1 MPKERRNTLFNLI
14 APVYGLFYNKQ
25 KNRYREVIA
34 GFTRDWQQSDYQS
47 ILDIGCGTGAL
58 CSALNEAG
66 LTVTGVDPAQHMLSI
81 ARRQTQDQDIQ
92 FLAANAVEGLP
103 FADKSFDLSIASYVA
118 HGLQKSERIKL
129 YSEMRRVTKGKVI
142 LYDYNQNRSPL
153 ISFVEWLEHGD
164 YFGFIQ
170 NPKGEMEDCVTEM
183 EDCVTELEK
192 CFSDVICVDVDK
204 RAAWYICTPR

>member
-1 MPKERRNTLFNLI
+1 MGKERHNTLFNLI
-14 APVYGLFYNKQ
+14 APVYGLFFNKQ

-34 GFTRDWQQSDYQS
+34 GFTQSWQQSGYQS
-47 ILDIGCGTGAL
+47 ILDVGCGTGAL

-66 LTVTGVDPAQHMLSI
+66 LTATGVDPAQNMLSV
-81 ARRQTQDQDIQ
+81 ARRQTRDQDIP
-92 FLAANAVEGLP
+92 FLQANALEGLP

-118 HGLQKSERIKL
+118 HGLQKSERKKL
-129 YSEMRRVTKGKVI
+129 YSEMRRVTKRKVI

-153 ISFVEWLEHGD
+153 TSFVEWLEHGD

-170 NPKGEMEDCVTEM
+170 NPKGEMESCM
-183 EDCVTELEK
+183 TELEK
-192 CFSDVICVDVDK
+192 CFSDVTYVNVDK